1 MCITDNTTD
10 LGEHSDKYCDHGII
24 AVATLSFFLAVS
36 MFLAFFGN
44 IMVIL
49 TILRHPGMR
58 TRTNLLLGNL
68 AVADILVAVLDMP
81 VALTTIIKHDWIFS
95 EELCYVNGF
104 AVGLGLML
112 SIHTLMWIS
121 IHKYLSITRHFTCNV
136 TKCKI
141 RLMMVAAWAWTI
153 LYNLSATPL
162 IGLTKTVYKKGSS
175 QCGPAVPTSAL
186 QRAHSAIN
194 TLCNLVIPMGVMIFC
209 YYKIFK
215 EVHNHLERMREIA
228 DQGVRNSYIQQ
239 KQITVTLLIVLIFFF
254 AFWMPYIVYSMSLVF
269 LGEERV
275 DPVFNPISYLFGY
288 MNSACNPVIYAFR
301 SPSFRR
307 SFKEIICGS
316 SSHLRGPRDS
326 ILISF
331 RRSIFRT
338 SERGQTYQPTAS
350 VHKTRPPR
358 RASQPHTT
366 HLLPHNTPKE
376 ANGTAVT
383 VASPKNTPKLGPSV
397 SVTFKGDSDTQLDT
411 QIDTHSCTV
420 DIDKYYPEWQPLQLQ
435 FPSNH
440 LSRSCQEIIKAT
452 SSIMNR
458 SVSAGD
464 IPSLAGDNKQAQ
476 EKAEVAADVASKRR
490 HRSEVH
496 RPLMWQASVDHLTPV
511 GRRRSEAMGRE
522 RVRAGQPQTQTQ
534 THLRVRTMIRNFRR
548 SLSDL
553 FSIEE
558 H

>member
-1 MCITDNTTD
+1 MCINFF
-10 LGEHSDKYCDHGII
+10 HSID
-24 AVATLSFFLAVS
+24 
-36 MFLAFFGN
+36 
-44 IMVIL
+44 
-49 TILRHPGMR
+49 
-58 TRTNLLLGNL
+58 
-68 AVADILVAVLDMP
+68 
-81 VALTTIIKHDWIFS
+81 
-95 EELCYVNGF
+95 
-104 AVGLGLML
+104 L
-112 SIHTLMWIS
+112 SICLS
-121 IHKYLSITRHFTCNV
+121 IYLSINLIYLSIYLLISLYFISFISLSVSLFISPSVC
-136 TKCKI
+136 
-141 RLMMVAAWAWTI
+141 LFLSTI
-153 LYNLSATPL
+153 YLLISLSLPLSLSLSLPLSLTSLTNAATP
-162 IGLTKTVYKKGSS
+162 
-175 QCGPAVPTSAL
+175 P
-186 QRAHSAIN
+186 
-194 TLCNLVIPMGVMIFC
+194 
-209 YYKIFK
+209 
-215 EVHNHLERMREIA
+215 
-228 DQGVRNSYIQQ
+228 
-239 KQITVTLLIVLIFFF
+239 
-254 AFWMPYIVYSMSLVF
+254 
-269 LGEERV
+269 
-275 DPVFNPISYLFGY
+275 
-288 MNSACNPVIYAFR
+288 
-301 SPSFRR
+301 
-307 SFKEIICGS
+307 
-316 SSHLRGPRDS
+316 
-326 ILISF
+326 
-331 RRSIFRT
+331 
-338 SERGQTYQPTAS
+338 GQTYQPTAS

-366 HLLPHNTPKE
+366 HPLPHNTPKE

-397 SVTFKGDSDTQLDT
+397 SVTFKGDSDTRLDT